1 MQETRGCTHVVA
13 HRRRWPPSG
22 RTSSRTRTGY
32 AWGTL
37 CGPSHAGLRG
47 SLAPAWAQFSCSRGR
62 GTGFP
67 LHWSSWHPGVPSPV
81 QSLGVVG
88 ARQGEQRCGQPLQTA
103 PHLLVGK
110 NGSAEAVSEHCCR
123 GGSLARVEVAGTP
136 WRPPPQC
143 VSLCGSQIAMPHQ
156 WLEGNLPVSAKCTV
170 CDKTC
175 GSVLRLQDWR
185 CLWCKA
191 MVRAPAAAGPGG
203 FWGREGAGAPC
214 DEQVPVAGS
223 HGV

>member
-1 MQETRGCTHVVA
+1 MARPKPFRSTVA
-13 HRRRWPPSG
+13 EEE
-22 RTSSRTRTGY
+22 
-32 AWGTL
+32 AWL
-37 CGPSHAGLRG
+37 AWRLRG
-47 SLAPAWAQFSCSRGR
+47 
-62 GTGFP
+62 
-67 LHWSSWHPGVPSPV
+67 HPG
-81 QSLGVVG
+81 
-88 ARQGEQRCGQPLQTA
+88 A
-103 PHLLVGK
+103 
-110 NGSAEAVSEHCCR
+110 
-123 GGSLARVEVAGTP
+123 
-136 WRPPPQC
+136 PPPQR

-203 FWGREGAGAPC
+203 SRGREGAGAPC

-223 HGV
+223 HGM

>member
-1 MQETRGCTHVVA
+1 MLILSQCVSSRPTSAALCVRPVTASGP
-13 HRRRWPPSG
+13 RWPPSG
-22 RTSSRTRTGY
+22 RTSSRTRMGY

-37 CGPSHAGLRG
+37 CGPSRAGLRG
-47 SLAPAWAQFSCSRGR
+47 PLAPAWAQFSCSRGR

-136 WRPPPQC
+136 WRPP
-143 VSLCGSQIAMPHQ
+143 
-156 WLEGNLPVSAKCTV
+156 
-170 CDKTC
+170 
-175 GSVLRLQDWR
+175 
-185 CLWCKA
+185 
-191 MVRAPAAAGPGG
+191 APARVSVWLADRHAA
-203 FWGREGAGAPC
+203 
-214 DEQVPVAGS
+214 PVAGGEPARECQV